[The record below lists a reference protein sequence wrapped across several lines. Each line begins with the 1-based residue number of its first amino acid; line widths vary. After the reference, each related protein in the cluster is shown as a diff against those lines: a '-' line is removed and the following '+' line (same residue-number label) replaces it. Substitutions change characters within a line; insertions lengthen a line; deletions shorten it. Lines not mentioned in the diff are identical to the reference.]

1 MVAKNIEIIRQR
13 VGAACARARR
23 SPEEITLIAVAKTF
37 HSPSIRQA
45 LEAGVTDIGENYVQE
60 LRRKRDEFSDEN
72 IRWHFIGHLQSNKV
86 KYIAPWIHCIHAV
99 DSLSL
104 GKEIAHQAG
113 RIGRTLT
120 IFVEVNTSDESS
132 KFGVLPEK
140 ARNVVQ
146 QLSLLKNVDVAGLM
160 TIGPFLPDPD
170 SSRPSFRLLREIKTE
185 VEREGMLL
193 QHLSMGMTN
202 DFEVAIEEGST
213 MIRIGT
219 AIFGKRTKPISVN
232 EH

>member
-13 VGAACARARR
+13 VGTACARARR
-23 SPEEITLIAVAKTF
+23 SPEEITLIAVTKTF
-37 HSPSIRQA
+37 DSLSIREA
-45 LEAGVTDIGENYVQE
+45 LKAGVADIGENYIQE
-60 LRRKRDEFSDEN
+60 LRRKREELSVEKV
-72 IRWHFIGHLQSNKV
+72 RWHFIGHLQSNKV
-86 KYIAPWIHCIHAV
+86 KYITPWIHCIHAV

-113 RIGRTLT
+113 RISRTLT

-140 ARNVVQ
+140 AINIVQ
-146 QLSLLKNVDVAGLM
+146 QLLLLKNVNVAGLM
-160 TIGPFLPDPD
+160 TIGPFLPDPE
-170 SSRPSFRLLREIKTE
+170 SSRPSFRILREIKAE
-185 VEREGMLL
+185 IERGGISL

-219 AIFGKRTKPISVN
+219 AIFGKRSKRTTTN
-232 EH
+232 ED